1 MSYTRIIED
10 GCYIFPEVNKAG
22 IRVMIFPNEEL
33 DFIPDT
39 ILDVILSKMSEKE
52 LKDRQLHGQYIRK
65 LLADNQL
72 QEASN
77 NKDFFEWRKDNV

>member
-52 LKDRQLHGQYIRK
+52 LQDRKLHGQYIRK